1 MRLEGWA
8 DEIEELAAAVVS
20 LAGDAVPSDD
30 DTTFPRNPWWSW
42 PDRGTVLEAA
52 VVPSSLPEI
61 LAGST
66 TYAALGG
73 VGIAWVGAADADE
86 VATIR
91 RRVEAIGGIAP
102 AVRGPGGLGGT
113 LPVPAVHHRLKAS
126 FDPANVL
133 SPGRVWT

>member
-1 MRLEGWA
+1 MRLEGWSG
-8 DEIEELAAAVVS
+8 EIEELGAAVVR

-30 DTTFPRNPWWSW
+30 DTTFPRNQWWSW
-42 PDRGTVLEAA
+42 PDPGTVLEAA

-86 VATIR
+86 VAAVR
-91 RRVEAIGGIAP
+91 RRVETIGGIAP
-102 AVRGPGGLGGT
+102 AVRGP
-113 LPVPAVHHRLKAS
+113 VAWAAR
-126 FDPANVL
+126 
-133 SPGRVWT
+133 SPSPPCTTV